1 VERESDS
8 KWQIAVEVVDV
19 EVVEVDPAPVPGPLM
34 DAAVVVV
41 VEVPLSEPDTPSK
54 STTYLPDSVGQI

>member
-1 VERESDS
+1 M
-8 KWQIAVEVVDV
+8 EVVDV